1 MLIDGENGAT
11 DDEELPDLET
21 GTDGAADTGTDDAAG
36 ETEGDKSGTGSDGK
50 QLSLRDALI
59 KATKEAEEKHSD
71 TQQAIKTAKGKNDVV
86 KDPATGKFKG
96 KDPAAVAAAEAA
108 AKAGAQGGQQQQA
121 QQTQTGAVLP
131 SKRFPAAIQ
140 AELSKLPAP
149 VIAALNQREE
159 QVERELTANTEERK
173 MGAEFSKTVAPYI
186 AQIRSEGATPISAV
200 AELFNMAYFLRNPTI
215 TPAAKGKFLW
225 DTARQFGADMRLGQQ
240 QAVQQPFNPQLNALH
255 QQVNGLQQQ
264 LKQQEDGK
272 KAAEQEAVNSQIA
285 AFRAD
290 SAAHPHFEA
299 VALDMAAMIGA
310 GRAANLQEAYDKAVY
325 ANPEIR
331 SIVMAT
337 EAQVAEQKRVADQK
351 AKADAAKRAGGSVRG
366 GPGKGAT
373 KDGKVVQKSLRD
385 ELIANLRSVSEG

>member
-1 MLIDGENGAT
+1 MIIDGETGAG
-11 DDEELPDLET
+11 DDEELPELET
-21 GTDGAADTGTDDAAG
+21 ETESLPDSPDDTAG
-36 ETEGDKSGTGSDGK
+36 EGKDGTGSDGK
-50 QLSLRDALI
+50 PLSLRDALI
-59 KATKEAEEKHSD
+59 KASKEAEEKHSD
-71 TQQAIKTAKGKNDVV
+71 TQTALKNAKGKNDVV

-108 AKAGAQGGQQQQA
+108 AKAGGQQQTQQQQA
-121 QQTQTGAVLP
+121 QAVVP
-131 SKRFPAAIQ
+131 SKRFPADIQ

-149 VIAALNQREE
+149 VIAALNARE
-159 QVERELTANTEERK
+159 QQIERELTANTDERK

-225 DTARQFGADMRLGQQ
+225 DTARQFGADMRPGQV
-240 QAVQQPFNPQLNALH
+240 QAVQQPFNPQLQQIT
-255 QQVNGLQQQ
+255 QQVTNLQQQ
-264 LKQQEDGK
+264 LKQQEDQK
-272 KAAEQEAVNSQIA
+272 KAAEQDAVNSQID

-290 SAAHPHFEA
+290 RNAHPHFEA
-299 VALDMAAMIGA
+299 VALDMAAMLGA
-310 GRAANLQEAYDKAVY
+310 GRAESLQQAYDKAVY

-331 SIVMAT
+331 SIVLAT
-337 EAQVAEQKRVADQK
+337 ESKAAEDKRVADQK

-385 ELIANLRSVSEG
+385 ELLANVRALSEG